1 MENFKKMRAGAIA
14 VITLF
19 QLIFSVCI
27 GNLYAA
33 VNNENLDS
41 TDENTDNGYKTP
53 EEYITGMTDD
63 EIQHCSDS
71 IREALFPPVE
81 IVTYDGS
88 PINFPTDD
96 ESQVPIWIDNP
107 HVPKEISVDTS
118 KEVGSVDIISG
129 YTQTGAKTYE
139 IPINLFPG
147 INGFTPQISLC
158 YNSQRGNS
166 VYGYGWSLSGVSAIS
181 RASNDVYHD
190 GTPKE
195 MNYDNNDAFV
205 LDGVRLIKLS
215 TESDHIIYQTE
226 TGNIKVKAHCDSNN
240 IGFFEVFYPDGRHA
254 NYGWSSNQKNTLQY
268 PLTTI
273 ADIYGNKITYT
284 YTVSDS
290 HYYIYRI
297 DYNGAYISFKYKDR
311 TDPILAYRCGIKLQ
325 EPKLLEEISCFL
337 ENSLWSRYTL
347 GYTVQNNA
355 SLLSTVTYSSAV
367 KSMNPIRFYYGEGS
381 KGNVYKR
388 EQIQLASWFNTTK
401 PDQLKIIRGEFS
413 KNKSHEGIVS
423 FPIGDP
429 YYYIVNNSGVQYY
442 KNIYPEDQSILIYP
456 ILDTQLVTANKIT
469 MDKGFVD
476 IVCGDIDGEGRDKI
490 IKINNNIVNDKDVV
504 TFTVYKYL
512 DTYGSIAKDYTRE
525 YSLNAIH
532 TDKKN
537 NKSLYPKYFYTG
549 DFNGDGRID
558 IMAVFANTPFGT
570 GSETTTCYIF
580 NLFENQIIYKGK
592 PFKYNKLPNGVP
604 NTEQKELYNLSDKL
618 LVFDYNGDGKTD
630 VCHINNDKLTCYTFD
645 NTSWLKERAIFTDTS
660 IKNSVL
666 RDQYLYIGD
675 FNGDGLI
682 DILNT
687 PDKTTKWTSWTQ
699 YNSKGKN
706 GMDLSKYD
714 IASAEYSS
722 TYGFIIQDVNNDGI
736 SDFIKYTPSGF
747 TTFLSDGEKA
757 CINIGIETAF
767 NGSNSIL
774 IPLNITT
781 SGKNTRLIGLKDG
794 KVTKYILSRNDSR
807 DRMITGMANSLG
819 IIECNYYHTLN
830 DSYFEHTVHQ
840 KGYGAV
846 FPYIN
851 IEEPI
856 QVVAKTETYHKGN
869 KINSRK
875 YEYYN
880 AVANRHGLGFCGFQ
894 KILLTDIHGRTLEE
908 TYDPYNFRVKKGEKS
923 ATSESQFNYSYNVSK
938 NKIAQILLS
947 DRLDID
953 RLRNDSIKS
962 RYYYDDNGSLSN
974 EYISYPSGL
983 DVAKYYSRKNNMTI
997 GTGYYIGL
1005 LDNTTITKT
1014 KDDITLKEKV
1024 YVESFDK
1031 IKPTSVITKV
1041 NDWNVRK
1048 QTYSYDTHGN
1058 TVSEAFSNYS
1068 SDVSHSKSY
1077 SYDKYGRLIKKIDVL
1092 GLSEEYE
1099 YNNNGVLMTTIDT
1112 RGNSSSFSYD
1122 SFRRSLK
1129 SQYPDGRSSEVKRGW
1144 GYSDIGGLYY
1154 ITESFSDSPSLT
1166 RVYNALDQEIRQ
1178 ITMRFDGN
1186 RICTDKR
1193 YDDYGRLSKVSLP
1206 FKEGEN
1212 PLLWDTYEYDAID
1225 RPLKI
1230 KEASGKTT
1238 SYSYSGKSISTTIDN
1253 VTTTKVYDELGNV
1266 IESSDPVSSVKY
1278 TLRPDGKPLEVVAHG
1293 SVSTK
1298 YEYDNFD
1305 RLVKY
1310 TDPSLG
1316 TIIYKYDT
1324 SGNLSEQIDGNNK
1337 HIKYV
1342 YNSNDFLTNITTPEL
1357 SIDYTYNKYGDVIDE
1372 SCSNGTKTSTTYDKF
1387 GRPLTIKETGFD
1399 GVFLKKEMTY
1409 TSGNLSSTSYTSHK
1423 GALTTESY
1431 SYANGYLIQSKLS
1444 DGTSV
1449 YKLLEEN
1456 SHGLTTRELFGN
1468 CTQKYS
1474 YSQFGILNGQYVS
1487 KGEDYKCRVDYD
1499 FNTSTNN
1506 LTSLTDYGTGKKR
1519 LYSYDSLNRLTN
1531 DNGITISYDKKGN
1544 ILKKSDSGNFTY
1556 ALYFRPYCI
1565 TGILNPSSSIATEKQ
1580 SISYASFK
1588 RPVTISEG
1596 EYNASILYN
1605 SSFDRVSMT
1614 LSKNGSIL
1622 YKRHYLGGCYEYDAT
1637 GSSYKEK
1644 LYLGG
1649 GYYDSP
1655 LVYVKTPGKG
1665 EHYHIVRDYHG
1676 SITEIINSTGSI
1688 VERLRY
1694 NAWGQRIDFSTSQPY
1709 EYGKEPELFLGRGY
1723 TGHEHIP
1730 QFGLINMNARLYDPV
1745 LGRFLSPD
1753 PYIQDENNPQ
1763 NWNRYTYALNNPL
1776 KYIDR
1781 DGEFWWIVAGA
1792 AVGGVFNLIDKAMSG
1807 QIHSFGD
1814 GLLAF
1819 GVGAVGGAIGTFAG
1833 GLGYGFAAAALG
1845 TTGGF
1850 VAGAAAGFA
1859 SSFASIP
1866 TLSLGNHLAF
1876 GDPMVTAEEY
1886 ALGIALGS
1894 FTGGMNGGLSSRI
1907 ISNENFW
1914 VGSYVPKTNLY
1925 LSLNTGESVGVD
1937 ISDIDLRCFASK
1949 ANKIKG
1955 YGKYGSTV
1963 GGKSKPNQ
1971 WHHFATDKNKTY
1983 TPLFEKIV
1991 RKYGLK
1997 LNADWNIELLP
2008 HQGRHP
2014 NDYHEWVLYH
2024 MNLIEQRAV
2033 TRGGFIKLF
2042 KEEIIE
2048 PVRLEPER
2056 LYKKYYLTHSVY

>member
-722 TYGFIIQDVNNDGI
+722 TDGFIIQDVNNDGI

-1316 TIIYKYDT
+1316 
-1324 SGNLSEQIDGNNK
+1324 
-1337 HIKYV
+1337 
-1342 YNSNDFLTNITTPEL
+1342 
-1357 SIDYTYNKYGDVIDE
+1357 
-1372 SCSNGTKTSTTYDKF
+1372 
-1387 GRPLTIKETGFD
+1387 
-1399 GVFLKKEMTY
+1399 
-1409 TSGNLSSTSYTSHK
+1409 
-1423 GALTTESY
+1423 
-1431 SYANGYLIQSKLS
+1431 
-1444 DGTSV
+1444 
-1449 YKLLEEN
+1449 
-1456 SHGLTTRELFGN
+1456 
-1468 CTQKYS
+1468 
-1474 YSQFGILNGQYVS
+1474 
-1487 KGEDYKCRVDYD
+1487 
-1499 FNTSTNN
+1499 
-1506 LTSLTDYGTGKKR
+1506 
-1519 LYSYDSLNRLTN
+1519 
-1531 DNGITISYDKKGN
+1531 
-1544 ILKKSDSGNFTY
+1544 
-1556 ALYFRPYCI
+1556 
-1565 TGILNPSSSIATEKQ
+1565 
-1580 SISYASFK
+1580 
-1588 RPVTISEG
+1588 
-1596 EYNASILYN
+1596 
-1605 SSFDRVSMT
+1605 
-1614 LSKNGSIL
+1614 
-1622 YKRHYLGGCYEYDAT
+1622 GCYEYDAT

-1876 GDPMVTAEEY
+1876 GDPMVSAEEY

-1894 FTGGMNGGLSSRI
+1894 FTGGMNGGLSSKF

-1925 LSLNTGESVGVD
+1925 LSLNTGGSVGVD
-1937 ISDIDLRCFASK
+1937 ISDVDLRCFASK

-1955 YGKYGSTV
+1955 YGKYGNTV
-1963 GGKSKPNQ
+1963 GGKSKPLQN
-1971 WHHFATDKNKTY
+1971 HHFATDKNKTY

-1991 RKYGLK
+1991 SKFGLK
-1997 LNADWNIELLP
+1997 LNADWNIRSLP

-2014 NDYHEWVLYH
+2014 NMYHKWVLRE
-2024 MNLIEQRAV
+2024 MRKIENIPNIDQEA
-2033 TRGGFIKLF
+2033 F
-2042 KEEIIE
+2042 KIQFEIRIINK
-2048 PVRLEPER
+2048 VMDNPEI
-2056 LYKKYYLTHSVY
+2056 LYKQYWKLKYIL